1 MSQSQAV
8 GQGRRVSVEALVREH
23 SQPLSLWLGS
33 RLPRND
39 IENASQE
46 VWLRVAKHY
55 DTKFDGI
62 NFRAWLFQIARN
74 YLIDESRRH
83 KVLPLA
89 ADDGDV
95 RPDPRAAEPCQ
106 ILIDRDFRR
115 RFAAC
120 IDKLGEPR
128 RGIVKAKAAGLGY
141 DEFIVGT
148 KMTKQQA
155 SQHFFA
161 AKKLLRACM
170 ETSGGESVI

>member
-1 MSQSQAV
+1 MTQSQV
-8 GQGRRVSVEALVREH
+8 VDLGQRSSVEALVQEH
-23 SQPLSLWLGS
+23 SRPLRLWLAS
-33 RLPRND
+33 RVPKND

-55 DTKFDGI
+55 ETKFDGT

-74 YLIDESRRH
+74 YLIDESRRRQ
-83 KVLPLA
+83 VLPLA
-89 ADDGDV
+89 VEHGDV
-95 RPDPRAAEPCQ
+95 MPDPRAAEPSE

-115 RFAAC
+115 RFALC

-128 RGIVKAKAAGLGY
+128 RAIVKARAAGLGY
-141 DEFIVGT
+141 DELVDGMN
-148 KMTKQQA
+148 MTNQQA

-170 ETSGGESVI
+170 EPSGGVDVT